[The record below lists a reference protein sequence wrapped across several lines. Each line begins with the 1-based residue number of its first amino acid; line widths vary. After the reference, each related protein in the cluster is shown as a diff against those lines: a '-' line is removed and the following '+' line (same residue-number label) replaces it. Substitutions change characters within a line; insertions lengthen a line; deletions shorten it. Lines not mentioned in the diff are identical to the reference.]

1 MDWKHSSRSNMRSW
15 RQAGIYPSSRATSRR
30 RRTRNPGD
38 GLAAELRD
46 EIAGRALARRRGR
59 SSHQARAH
67 HADKLAERHRLGE
80 EIALPDIAADRLQ
93 LVAFVPGLDA
103 FGHGLQSEALAQLDD
118 SLAQA
123 GVHFVGVAVHHIT
136 AVDLELAKGKL
147 AQPGQRG
154 IAGAEIVQR

>member
-1 MDWKHSSRSNMRSW
+1 MDWKHSSRSNMQSW
-15 RQAGIYPSSRATSRR
+15 RQAGTFPSSRVKSRR

-46 EIAGRALARRRGR
+46 EIAGRALACGGGR

-80 EIALPDIAADRLQ
+80 EIALPDIATDCLQ
-93 LVAFVPGLDA
+93 LVALVPGLDA

-123 GVHFVGVAVHHIT
+123 GIHLVGVAVHHVA
-136 AVDLELAKGKL
+136 AVDLELA
-147 AQPGQRG
+147 
-154 IAGAEIVQR
+154 E